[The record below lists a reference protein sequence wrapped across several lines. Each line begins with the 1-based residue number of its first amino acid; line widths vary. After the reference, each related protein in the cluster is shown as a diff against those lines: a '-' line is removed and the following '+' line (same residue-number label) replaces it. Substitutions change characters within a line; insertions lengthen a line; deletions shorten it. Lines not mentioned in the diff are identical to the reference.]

1 MNRKIRSLIKELT
14 DECDKE
20 KVSLICTANN
30 QGETVSAICGGLV
43 DLSFCLGVQEKKLSE
58 KLPIHPEILRKSAV
72 EALEEV
78 KSDNHKH
85 TFVIENAEDL
95 QDILNRI
102 ASGEFDE

>member
-1 MNRKIRSLIKELT
+1 MWRISRSI
-14 DECDKE
+14 
-20 KVSLICTANN
+20 
-30 QGETVSAICGGLV
+30 
-43 DLSFCLGVQEKKLSE
+43 FCLESKKKLSE

>member
-14 DECDKE
+14 EECDKE

-43 DLSFCLGVQEKKLSE
+43 DLSFCLESKKKLSE

>member
-1 MNRKIRSLIKELT
+1 MTKKKFLLFVQLIT
-14 DECDKE
+14 
-20 KVSLICTANN
+20 KVRQLA
-30 QGETVSAICGGLV
+30 QLV

>member
-1 MNRKIRSLIKELT
+1 M
-14 DECDKE
+14 
-20 KVSLICTANN
+20 
-30 QGETVSAICGGLV
+30 
-43 DLSFCLGVQEKKLSE
+43 
-58 KLPIHPEILRKSAV
+58 PIHPEILRKSAV

-102 ASGEFDE
+102 ASGEFDEKNAQSFADDLGTNKNILGKL